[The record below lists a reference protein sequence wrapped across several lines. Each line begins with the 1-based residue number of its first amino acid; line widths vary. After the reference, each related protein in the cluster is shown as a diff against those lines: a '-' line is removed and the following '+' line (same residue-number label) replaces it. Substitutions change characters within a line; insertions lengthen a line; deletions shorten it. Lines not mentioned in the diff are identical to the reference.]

1 MVLKNRHDDVLD
13 KDMQE
18 LQKKAK
24 GPKTHARV
32 HKKTERRSKRH
43 ANGWKKTGNE
53 GACKG
58 RQEAVK

>member
-1 MVLKNRHDDVLD
+1 MMMYWTKTCKSCKRR
-13 KDMQE
+13 QSG
-18 LQKKAK
+18 QKR
-24 GPKTHARV
+24 HARV
-32 HKKTERRSKRH
+32 HKKTGRRSKRH